1 MESYTIKQ
9 LKEVIVKYN
18 LKTKIAGY
26 SKQNKDDLIANIK
39 KHLDHNN
46 GTFTPKAIQPI
57 IIKSNFDTT
66 PIKIQDIKKEE
77 PKLSGVKLDEQLL
90 KNVIDKV
97 KIYNKDGVR
106 INVEPKEYIN
116 EIKNTNDYAM
126 EQFKK
131 YTADR
136 DAKRDMSFY
145 SLTDK
150 IKRFVRNEIGETAKE
165 KKEYENEFRTQMN
178 KLTQSSQ
185 KEDMYDRIEF
195 NIDEMKTSKNLKDE
209 LKKYLKNKDYKFKLI

>member
-9 LKEVIVKYN
+9 LKDVIVKYN

-26 SKQNKDDLIANIK
+26 SKQNKDNLIANIK

-46 GTFTPKAIQPI
+46 GTFTAKVIQPI

-66 PIKIQDIKKEE
+66 PIKIEQIKEE
-77 PKLSGVKLDEQLL
+77 PKLTGVKLDEQLL

-106 INVEPKEYIN
+106 INIQPKEYIN

-131 YTADR
+131 YTAER
-136 DAKRDMSFY
+136 DTKRDMSFY

-150 IKRFVRNEIGETAKE
+150 IKRFVRNETGETAKE
-165 KKEYENEFRTQMN
+165 KKEYENEFRNQMN
-178 KLTQSSQ
+178 KLTQLSQ
-185 KEDMYDRIEF
+185 KEDMYDRIKY